1 MLRPEF
7 VREEEIMAST
17 APTSAPAS
25 TLAIVLRHPSQ
36 SLRLETLD
44 LKPLHAD
51 EALIEV
57 HATGVCHTDLSC
69 LDGTLPIPMPIVLG
83 HEGTIHTFSNTEAM

>member
-1 MLRPEF
+1 
-7 VREEEIMAST
+7 MAST
-17 APTSAPAS
+17 TPVSAPLS

-36 SLRLETLD
+36 RLRLETLN
-44 LKPLHAD
+44 LKPLQAD

-69 LDGTLPIPMPIVLG
+69 LDGTLPIPTPIVLG
-83 HEGTIHTFSNTEAM
+83 HEGTIPTFPNSEAM